1 MSVAL
6 ARAMPEGARPERG
19 ISPKVTLV
27 EALSDPKLFGDTFGA
42 PSSSFWTWF
51 AIAKLIDGQPLQ
63 GRELDLYRKYTGRD
77 RLPSEPVKRMLL
89 LAGRRAGKDRFF
101 SAVAIWR
108 AALCADWRRIM
119 SAGEPAV
126 VILLG
131 ADKRQARILRDYA
144 EGLLRKPVL
153 AREVERRTDE
163 VIEFKNGSVLEIGT
177 NDARLIRGRSAIAVL
192 GSEVCH
198 WKTAEDSA
206 SSDVEVISAAEPS
219 MSMCPDGG
227 LLVLA
232 SSVGRRR
239 GYMFDMW
246 RQNYG
251 RDRAEDD
258 ELVWLAPSRGMNP
271 VLPERVIDQAL
282 RRDPWRAKGEY
293 LSEWRDDSSG
303 FIDRDAVEAAV
314 DAGIRERLPSA
325 SIGYHAFVDPAGGS
339 GTDSMVLAIAHR
351 ERDGRAVLDVL
362 REVRPKFSPSVV
374 VGEFA
379 QLLRSFRIS
388 RVTGD
393 HYAGEFAREPFRLAG
408 VQYEV
413 SERNKSDIYRDFLP
427 LINSSNVRLLD
438 IPKLISQLTQL
449 ERKVGTAG
457 RDTIDHPRGGS
468 FHDDLANAAA
478 GALLMCSNRPT
489 LIVPA
494 SVVAAGRRF
503 APPNPWWI
511 T

>member
-1 MSVAL
+1 MRTATAKAV
-6 ARAMPEGARPERG
+6 PDGAHRG
-19 ISPKVTLV
+19 IAPKVTLV
-27 EALSDPKLFGDTFGA
+27 EALADATLFGDTFGA
-42 PSSSFWTWF
+42 PSFWTWF
-51 AIAKLIDGQPLQ
+51 VIAKLIDGQPLK
-63 GRELDLYRKYTGRD
+63 GREIELYSRYTGRSQ
-77 RLPSEPVKRMLL
+77 LPNRRVRRMLL

-101 SAVAIWR
+101 SAVSIWR
-108 AALCADWRRIM
+108 AALCADWSKIM
-119 SAGEPAV
+119 SAGELGV
-126 VILLG
+126 CLLLG
-131 ADKRQARILRDYA
+131 ADKRQARILRNYA

-153 AREVERRTDE
+153 AREVARRTDE

-271 VLPERVIDQAL
+271 VLPERVINQAL
-282 RRDPWRAKGEY
+282 KRDPWHAKAEY
-293 LSEWRDDSSG
+293 LSEWRDESSG

-314 DAGIRERLPSA
+314 DVGARERLPA
-325 SIGYHAFVDPAGGS
+325 AGVGYCCFVDPAS
-339 GTDSMVLAIAHR
+339 GAGPDSMALAIAHR
-351 ERDGRAVLDVL
+351 ERDGRVVLDVL
-362 REVRPKFSPSVV
+362 REIPPRFSPSAAVAELV
-374 VGEFA
+374 ALVRRYRITRVYGDRFGGEFV
-379 QLLRSFRIS
+379 REMFRPI
-388 RVTGD
+388 
-393 HYAGEFAREPFRLAG
+393 L
-408 VQYEV
+408 YEL
-413 SERNKSDIYRDFLP
+413 SEQTKSEIYQNTLP
-427 LINSSNVRLLD
+427 LINSGMVRLLD
-438 IPKLISQLTQL
+438 IPKLVTQLCQL
-449 ERKVGTAG
+449 ERKVGSAS
-457 RDTIDHPRGGS
+457 RETIDHPKGAA

-478 GALLMCSNRPT
+478 GALLMASSKPQ

-503 APPNPWWI
+503 APPNPWSLA
-511 T
+511 